1 MPPGGAGVGVL
12 PIASRLARRSSA
24 GWEVGASVPVPAPCG
39 VTQILGTPPPH
50 TSPAVTAESAWAD
63 GMNERC
69 FWRRSQQVLT
79 SVA

>member
-1 MPPGGAGVGVL
+1 MSFPSHLTLPG
-12 PIASRLARRSSA
+12 RSSA
-24 GWEVGASVPVPAPCG
+24 GREVGASVPVLAPCG
-39 VTQILGTPPPH
+39 VTQILGTPPT

-69 FWRRSQQVLT
+69 FRRRSQQVLT